1 MGSNPLS
8 AASRSSQLKQQLRH
22 ERRKIERHKID
33 ADVSPAFGEK
43 KRHMWTTAFVSCRQL
58 VSDISMPFL
67 MSIFVAA
74 VIVVVVTTFRDPR
87 RSSLIDVDDSIASDC
102 GDSPDVDDAES
113 VTSPVRVSLV
123 SRWGEF
129 GGDRFLLSLESDPWW
144 VDNWNIGEKYQ
155 NVFIQMINK

>member
-1 MGSNPLS
+1 
-8 AASRSSQLKQQLRH
+8 
-22 ERRKIERHKID
+22 
-33 ADVSPAFGEK
+33 
-43 KRHMWTTAFVSCRQL
+43 
-58 VSDISMPFL
+58 MPFL

-129 GGDRFLLSLESDPWW
+129 GGDRFLLSLESDPW
-144 VDNWNIGEKYQ
+144 
-155 NVFIQMINK
+155 